1 MSTWYEWI
9 MASLSSATTSVM
21 GQSSAKEDKKPLRPT
36 PTENKKSVEDD
47 GHYISLVDVDKKA
60 NETGITTAQSSTPRV
75 CPMAASPAVPIGITV
90 PVDQQKKASSVDP
103 QYQTFADIAK
113 DDVFGKDK
121 HKT

>member
-1 MSTWYEWI
+1 MSSWYVWI

-21 GQSSAKEDKKPLRPT
+21 GQSSAKEEKKPFGPMT
-36 PTENKKSVEDD
+36 TEHKKSVEDD
-47 GHYISLVDVDKKA
+47 GHYISLVDVDKKT
-60 NETGITTAQSSTPRV
+60 NQTGITTAQSSTPRV
-75 CPMAASPAVPIGITV
+75 CPIGITV